1 MLSATFRYAVFAL
14 VAIAGP
20 GIAIQRLARVAVD
33 PALVLPLGIAA
44 TAAAYWLSLVL
55 GFPWLY
61 PLVIAAFVIAI
72 FAVRAP
78 GTLVDGPDLRGAVF
92 PIVATIALLAVTQ
105 YGGNRVAPSGE
116 FLLDNLVPYDTAF
129 HVGLA
134 RELTLGYPPQLPG
147 VSGFS
152 LGYHLGP
159 DLVRAAALRWAAVD
173 PYDSINRFDVTLGA
187 IALILILRAI
197 VWNVGGYS
205 ARGTPRTPPAA
216 RVEVNSPLAAGDR
229 FAVDLAGFI
238 PLAADFSFLFA
249 ANPQA
254 HWWVDL
260 LRGNL
265 LVSLALSN
273 PVIPALA
280 LALGALVALD
290 RDQGAGRGWLSMAA
304 IQAAAVPFFKVF
316 LGAHLLL
323 GLAASALLGRRPMRD
338 ALVVA
343 LPCAVAT
350 ALLVLGQGGR
360 TVDVALAPLD
370 LVRITRESLE
380 LPPVGGIALFGWA
393 ALWLA
398 ASLGLR
404 LLGVGEA
411 CRALRRGPWSIS
423 ALAVMAL
430 AAWPLGLL
438 FRVAA
443 PAMLEGQKTVN
454 DAAYLIEQGGPMLWV
469 FTVLAL
475 STRAGAR
482 RAGRAVVVALAIVLA
497 LPATIQFAWKKARLP
512 YDPVPAP
519 MVRAMHALAGASRP
533 GDVVLQRPG
542 ARYPPLP
549 VVLIGRRVP
558 YERFTPWLTQ
568 FAPRDA
574 LERRH
579 EQVFRF
585 FRTDVRA
592 EAMAIAREMDARFVA
607 LYGADRLRFDT
618 SGLLVPIYED
628 GSVRILEFITPPGG
642 GDLRV
647 R

>member
-1 MLSATFRYAVFAL
+1 MDNPVSLRMFSTSLRYAAFAL
-14 VAIAGP
+14 LAIVGP
-20 GIAIQRLARVAVD
+20 GVAVQRLARVAVD
-33 PALVLPLGIAA
+33 PALVVPLGMAA
-44 TAAAYWLSLVL
+44 TAAAYWLGLVA
-55 GFPWLY
+55 GAPWLG
-61 PLVIAAFVIAI
+61 PVALGIVMAA
-72 FAVRAP
+72 AVRGGRIAW
-78 GTLVDGPDLRGAVF
+78 VDGPAPRGAV
-92 PIVATIALLAVTQ
+92 PAIAATLVLLAVTQ
-105 YGGNRVAPSGE
+105 YGGNRVAASGE

-129 HVGLA
+129 HVGLS

-187 IALILILRAI
+187 IALILVLRA
-197 VWNVGGYS
+197 VTRAAGG
-205 ARGTPRTPPAA
+205 G
-216 RVEVNSPLAAGDR
+216 PLAVA
-229 FAVDLAGFI
+229 FAGFI
-238 PLAADFSFLFA
+238 PLLTDFSFLFA

-254 HWWVDL
+254 HWWADL

-290 RDQGAGRGWLSMAA
+290 RDRGEGGGWLWLAA
-304 IQAAAVPFFKVF
+304 AQAAAVPFFKVF

-323 GLAASALLGRRPMRD
+323 GLGLSALLGRRPARQ
-338 ALVVA
+338 ALAVA
-343 LPCAVAT
+343 LPCASAT
-350 ALLVLGQGGR
+350 ALLVLGQGGS
-360 TVDVALAPLD
+360 TVDVTLAPLD
-370 LVRITRESLE
+370 LVRITRESL
-380 LPPVGGIALFGWA
+380 ALAPLTGVALAGWA
-393 ALWLA
+393 VLWLL

-404 LLGVGEA
+404 IVGVAEA
-411 CRALRRGPWSIS
+411 VRALHGGAWGTS

-443 PAMLEGQKTVN
+443 PEMLAGQKTVN
-454 DAAYLIEQGGPMLWV
+454 DAAYLVEQGGPLLWV
-469 FTVLAL
+469 FTALAL
-475 STRAGAR
+475 AARAGEGLAR
-482 RAGRAVVVALAIVLA
+482 RAVVVAVAALLA
-497 LPATIQFAWKKARLP
+497 LPASLQFAWKKARLP
-512 YDPVPAP
+512 YDAVPAP
-519 MVRAMHALAGASRP
+519 MVRAMGALAGASRP

-568 FAPRDA
+568 FAPREA

-585 FRTDVRA
+585 FRTHDRA
-592 EAMAIAREMDARFVA
+592 EALAIAAALDARFVA
-607 LYGADRLRFDT
+607 LYGGDRLRFDT
-618 SGLLVPIYED
+618 AGALEPVYED
-628 GSVRILEFITPPGG
+628 GPVRV
-642 GDLRV
+642 LRV
-647 R
+647 VPASPAPP

>member
-1 MLSATFRYAVFAL
+1 MLAITLRYAAFFVL
-14 VAIAGP
+14 AIVGP
-20 GIAIQRLARVAVD
+20 GMALQHLARVPVD
-33 PALVLPLGIAA
+33 PALVLPIGFAA
-44 TAAAYWLSLVL
+44 TAAAFWLSAVL
-55 GFPWLY
+55 GVPWLF
-61 PLVIAAFVIAI
+61 PLLIAVTVLAALAARRRLTVAE
-72 FAVRAP
+72 
-78 GTLVDGPDLRGAVF
+78 GPPLRGAIA
-92 PIVATIALLAVTQ
+92 PIAITIALLAATQ
-105 YGGNRVAPSGE
+105 YGGNRVASSGE

-187 IALILILRAI
+187 IALILVLR
-197 VWNVGGYS
+197 S
-205 ARGTPRTPPAA
+205 MTR
-216 RVEVNSPLAAGDR
+216 AAGGGA
-229 FAVDLAGFI
+229 FAVELAGFI

-254 HWWVDL
+254 HWWADL

-280 LALGALVALD
+280 LGLGALVALE
-290 RDQGAGRGWLSMAA
+290 RGQGSSRGWLWLAA
-304 IQAAAVPFFKVF
+304 VQAAAVPFFKVF

-323 GLAASALLGRRPMRD
+323 GLAVSALLGRRPLRQ
-338 ALVVA
+338 ALAVA
-343 LPCAVAT
+343 LPCALAT
-350 ALLVLGQGGR
+350 AILVLGQGGS

-370 LVRITRESLE
+370 LVRITRESLA
-380 LPPVGGIALFGWA
+380 LPRLSGVALAGWA
-393 ALWLA
+393 TLWLA

-404 LLGVGEA
+404 LLGLGEA
-411 CRALRRGPWSIS
+411 WRALRRGPWAAS

-430 AAWPLGLL
+430 CAWPLGLL
-438 FRVAA
+438 FRVSA
-443 PAMLEGQKTVN
+443 PEMLEGQKTVN

-469 FTVLAL
+469 FTALAL
-475 STRAGAR
+475 SARAGAWT
-482 RAGRAVVVALAIVLA
+482 AGRAVVVALAVVLA
-497 LPATIQFAWKKARLP
+497 LPASIQFAWKKGRLP

-519 MVRAMHALAGASRP
+519 MVRAMHALAAASQP

-549 VVLIGRRVP
+549 VVLVGRRVP

-568 FAPRDA
+568 FAPRDS

-579 EQVFRF
+579 ERVFRF
-585 FRTDVRA
+585 FRTHDRA
-592 EAMAIAREMDARFVA
+592 EAMAIARELDARFVA
-607 LYGADRLRFDT
+607 LYGADRLRFDPA
-618 SGLLVPIYED
+618 GALEPIHEEGD
-628 GSVRILEFITPPGG
+628 VRILRIR
-642 GDLRV
+642 D
-647 R
+647 

>member
-1 MLSATFRYAVFAL
+1 MLSASLRYGLFAL
-14 VAIAGP
+14 VAIGGP
-20 GIAIQRLARVAVD
+20 GFALQRLAGVAVD

-55 GFPWLY
+55 GVPWLY
-61 PLVIAAFVIAI
+61 PLVIGGFVLALL
-72 FAVRAP
+72 AVRAP
-78 GTLVDGPDLRGAVF
+78 WTMVEGPSVRGAIL
-92 PIVATIALLAVTQ
+92 PAAATIALLAVTQ
-105 YGGNRVAPSGE
+105 YGGNRVASSGE

-134 RELTLGYPPQLPG
+134 RELTLGHPPQLPG

-159 DLVRAAALRWAAVD
+159 DLVRAAALRWAGID

-187 IALILILRAI
+187 IALILALRSI
-197 VWNVGGYS
+197 T
-205 ARGTPRTPPAA
+205 R
-216 RVEVNSPLAAGDR
+216 AAGGGA
-229 FAVDLAGFI
+229 FAVALAGFI
-238 PLAADFSFLFA
+238 PLLTDFSFLFA
-249 ANPQA
+249 VNPQA
-254 HWWVDL
+254 HWWADL

-280 LALGALVALD
+280 LTLGALVALD
-290 RDQGAGRGWLSMAA
+290 RDRGGGRGWLWLAA

-323 GLAASALLGRRPMRD
+323 GLAVAALVGRRPARH
-338 ALVVA
+338 ALAVA
-343 LPCAVAT
+343 LPCALAT

-360 TVDVALAPLD
+360 TVEVALAPLD
-370 LVRITRESLE
+370 LVRITRESL
-380 LPPVGGIALFGWA
+380 ALSPLSGVALAGWA
-393 ALWLA
+393 VLWLA

-404 LLGVGEA
+404 LLGLGEA
-411 CRALRRGPWSIS
+411 WRALRRGPWAAS

-430 AAWPLGLL
+430 CAWPLGLL

-443 PAMLEGQKTVN
+443 PEMLEGQKTVN

-469 FTVLAL
+469 FTALAL
-475 STRAGAR
+475 SARAGTR
-482 RAGRAVVVALAIVLA
+482 VAGAVVVALALVLS
-497 LPATIQFAWKKARLP
+497 LPASIQFAWKKARLP

-519 MVRAMHALAGASRP
+519 MVRAMDALAAASRP

-549 VVLIGRRVP
+549 VVLISRRVP

-574 LERRH
+574 LEQRH

-585 FRTDVRA
+585 FRTHDRA
-592 EAMAIAREMDARFVA
+592 EAMAIASALDARFVA

-618 SGLLVPIYED
+618 AGALDPIYED
-628 GSVRILEFITPPGG
+628 GTVRILRF
-642 GDLRV
+642 R
-647 R
+647 

>member
-1 MLSATFRYAVFAL
+1 MLSIALRYAAFAL
-14 VAIAGP
+14 FAIVGP
-20 GIAIQRLARVAVD
+20 GLAVQRLARVPIDA
-33 PALVLPLGIAA
+33 ALVLPLGFAA
-44 TAAAYWLSLVL
+44 TAAAYWLSLLL
-55 GFPWLY
+55 GVAWLY
-61 PLVIAAFVIAI
+61 PLLIAAFAVAV
-72 FAVRAP
+72 FAVRTPLTWA
-78 GTLVDGPDLRGAVF
+78 DGPALRGAIA
-92 PIVATIALLAVTQ
+92 PIGVTIALLAVTQ
-105 YGGNRVAPSGE
+105 YGGNRVSSSGE

-134 RELTLGYPPQLPG
+134 RELTVGYPPQLPG

-187 IALILILRAI
+187 IALVLALRAI

-205 ARGTPRTPPAA
+205 SRRTPRTPHAA
-216 RVEVNSPLAAGDR
+216 RVEVNSPLAAGER
-229 FAVDLAGFI
+229 FAVTLAGFI

-254 HWWVDL
+254 HWWADL

-280 LALGALVALD
+280 LCLGALVALE
-290 RDQGAGRGWLSMAA
+290 RDQGAGRGWLWLAT

-323 GLAASALLGRRPMRD
+323 GLAVAGLLGRRPVRH
-338 ALVVA
+338 ALAVA
-343 LPCAVAT
+343 LPCALAT
-350 ALLVLGQGGR
+350 VVLVLGQGGR

-370 LVRITRESLE
+370 LVRTTRESLE
-380 LPPVGGIALFGWA
+380 LPPLSSVALAGWG

-404 LLGVGEA
+404 ILGLGEA
-411 CRALRRGPWSIS
+411 WRALRRGPWAAS

-430 AAWPLGLL
+430 LAWPLGLL
-438 FRVAA
+438 FRVSA
-443 PAMLEGQKTVN
+443 PEMLEGQKTVN
-454 DAAYLIEQGGPMLWV
+454 DAAYLIEQGGPLLWV
-469 FTVLAL
+469 FTALAL
-475 STRAGAR
+475 SARAGAR
-482 RAGRAVVVALAIVLA
+482 IAGRTVVIALAVVLA
-497 LPATIQFAWKKARLP
+497 LPASIQFAWKKARLP

-519 MVRAMHALAGASRP
+519 MVRAMDALAAASRP

-568 FAPRDA
+568 FASRDA

-579 EQVFRF
+579 EQVSRF
-585 FRTDVRA
+585 FHTTDRA
-592 EAMAIAREMDARFVA
+592 EAMAIARGLDARFVA

-618 SGLLVPIYED
+618 TGALEPVYED
-628 GSVRILEFITPPGG
+628 GSVRILRINR
-642 GDLRV
+642 D
-647 R
+647 